1 MAIEKNIKYE
11 DDKKQKRI
19 ANYLKQQWGILDK
32 PKNKKISYK
41 PNTVSN
47 GHDPYPNVIPIGP
60 IPHEKPWF
68 ENGGD
73 DESKREGIQSLNV
86 FSRLA
91 SAKDDFDFY
100 YQVLSKYYS
109 PSDLY
114 GKSLNQLDQ
123 MLQMFIKDDGGLI

>member
-1 MAIEKNIKYE
+1 MAIEKSITVETKDVGPIRE
-11 DDKKQKRI
+11 K
-19 ANYLKQQWGILDK
+19 
-32 PKNKKISYK
+32 KNKRFAYK

-60 IPHEKPWF
+60 IPHERPWWS
-68 ENGGD
+68 NDDD

>member
-1 MAIEKNIKYE
+1 MAVEKSITE
-11 DDKKQKRI
+11 KKLKRI
-19 ANYLKQQWGILDK
+19 GNYLKQQWGILDK

-47 GHDPYPNVIPIGP
+47 GHDPYPNVIPTGP
-60 IPHEKPWF
+60 IKHEKPWWS
-68 ENGGD
+68 NDDD

>member
-11 DDKKQKRI
+11 DEKKQKRI
-19 ANYLKQQWGILDK
+19 GNYLKQQWGILDK

-60 IPHEKPWF
+60 IKHEKPWWS
-68 ENGGD
+68 NDDD

-114 GKSLNQLDQ
+114 GKSLNHLDQ

>member
-1 MAIEKNIKYE
+1 MAIEKSITVETKDVGPGRE
-11 DDKKQKRI
+11 K
-19 ANYLKQQWGILDK
+19 
-32 PKNKKISYK
+32 KNKRFSYK

-47 GHDPYPNVIPIGP
+47 GHDPYPNVIPIGT
-60 IPHEKPWF
+60 IPHERPWWS
-68 ENGGD
+68 NDDD

-100 YQVLSKYYS
+100 YQVLSKYYT

-114 GKSLNQLDQ
+114 GKSLKQLDQ

>member
-1 MAIEKNIKYE
+1 MAIEKSITVETK
-11 DDKKQKRI
+11 DVGPGRDI
-19 ANYLKQQWGILDK
+19 
-32 PKNKKISYK
+32 KNKRFAYK

-47 GHDPYPNVIPIGP
+47 GYDPYPNVIPIGP
-60 IPHEKPWF
+60 IKHERPWWS
-68 ENGGD
+68 NDDD

>member
-11 DDKKQKRI
+11 DEKKQKRI

-60 IPHEKPWF
+60 IKHEKPWWS
-68 ENGGD
+68 NDDD

>member
-1 MAIEKNIKYE
+1 MAIEKNIIVETKDVGPIRE
-11 DDKKQKRI
+11 K
-19 ANYLKQQWGILDK
+19 
-32 PKNKKISYK
+32 KNKRFSYK

-60 IPHEKPWF
+60 IPHEKPWWL
-68 ENGGD
+68 NNNNNDDD

-91 SAKDDFDFY
+91 NAKENFDFY
-100 YQVLSKYYS
+100 YQVLSKYYT

-114 GKSLNQLDQ
+114 GKSLKQLDQ
-123 MLQMFIKDDGGLI
+123 MLQMFVREDGGLI

>member
-1 MAIEKNIKYE
+1 MAIEKSITVETKDARPIRE
-11 DDKKQKRI
+11 K
-19 ANYLKQQWGILDK
+19 
-32 PKNKKISYK
+32 KNKRFAYK
-41 PNTVSN
+41 PNTDSN

-60 IPHEKPWF
+60 IPHERPWWS
-68 ENGGD
+68 NDDD

>member
-1 MAIEKNIKYE
+1 MAIENNITE
-11 DDKKQKRI
+11 KKLKRI
-19 ANYLKQQWGILDK
+19 GNYLKQQWGILDK

-60 IPHEKPWF
+60 IKHEKPWWS
-68 ENGGD
+68 NDDD

-100 YQVLSKYYS
+100 YQVLSKYYT
-109 PSDLY
+109 PSDLH

-123 MLQMFIKDDGGLI
+123 MLQMFIREDGGLI

>member
-1 MAIEKNIKYE
+1 MAIEKSITVETKDVGPGRE
-11 DDKKQKRI
+11 K
-19 ANYLKQQWGILDK
+19 
-32 PKNKKISYK
+32 KNKRFSYK

-60 IPHEKPWF
+60 IPHEKPWWS
-68 ENGGD
+68 NDD

>member
-1 MAIEKNIKYE
+1 MAIEKSITVETKDVGPGRE
-11 DDKKQKRI
+11 K
-19 ANYLKQQWGILDK
+19 
-32 PKNKKISYK
+32 KNKRFTYK

-60 IPHEKPWF
+60 IKHEKPWWS
-68 ENGGD
+68 ND
-73 DESKREGIQSLNV
+73 DEDEAQGIRSLNV

-91 SAKDDFDFY
+91 GAKDDFDFY

>member
-1 MAIEKNIKYE
+1 MAIEKNITYKE
-11 DDKKQKRI
+11 DKKQKRI

-32 PKNKKISYK
+32 SKNKKVSYK

-60 IPHEKPWF
+60 IKHEKPWWS
-68 ENGGD
+68 ND
-73 DESKREGIQSLNV
+73 DEDEAQGIRSLNV
-86 FSRLA
+86 FSRIA
-91 SAKDDFDFY
+91 SAKDDFDYY

>member
-1 MAIEKNIKYE
+1 MAIEKNITYKE
-11 DDKKQKRI
+11 DKKQKRI

-32 PKNKKISYK
+32 SKNKKVSYK

-60 IPHEKPWF
+60 IKHEKPWWS
-68 ENGGD
+68 ND
-73 DESKREGIQSLNV
+73 DEDEAQGIRSLNV

-91 SAKDDFDFY
+91 NAKDDFDFY

>member
-1 MAIEKNIKYE
+1 MS
-11 DDKKQKRI
+11 KKQKEFDEKKRQLRV

-60 IPHEKPWF
+60 IKHERPWWS
-68 ENGGD
+68 NGDD

-123 MLQMFIKDDGGLI
+123 MLQMFIKEDGGLI

>member
-11 DDKKQKRI
+11 DEKKQKRI
-19 ANYLKQQWGILDK
+19 GNYLKQQWGILDK

-60 IPHEKPWF
+60 IPHEKPWWS
-68 ENGGD
+68 NDD